1 MWHCIATQSM
11 SAHLCSGKTFLHC
24 FEAAAKR
31 ELAFCQKYGKP
42 RLNVERYLRDLDNLE
57 PQDPAYHSQLL
68 HDFLRLA
75 PSLDIDAGNSLARPT
90 LRHPDLS
97 PNNILVNDDNE
108 IVGIIDWQHTVILP
122 LCLCAGIPNHYQ
134 NWGDPASDTL
144 RQPET
149 KLPADYDSMDPA
161 SQQNARET
169 MRRRLVHFYYAALH
183 LKKAGDH
190 YDAFRNDNS
199 MLRAKLFSRAGAP
212 WEGSSLSLEHALI
225 EIQQH
230 WPLHVEASPPTQA
243 VECTVRYHPDRIQAC
258 LEKVKQEEEQL
269 DDLDDMRAMLGTDA
283 QGWVENDEHLAH
295 AQEMRESMRAGFL
308 QGCETELDRI
318 AVRDHFPF
326 DDHEEE

>member
-1 MWHCIATQSM
+1 M
-11 SAHLCSGKTFLHC
+11 SAHLSSGKTFLEC

-42 RLNVERYLRDLDNLE
+42 RLNVERHLRDLDNLE

-230 WPLHVEASPPTQA
+230 WPLHIEASPPTQA
-243 VECTVRYHPDRIQAC
+243 VECPVRYHPDRIQAC
-258 LEKVKQEEEQL
+258 LEKVNQEEEQL

-308 QGCETELDRI
+308 QGCKTELDRI